1 LRVKSQRIFLQ
12 RQFALLGSFGQRTCI
27 DPASKLVM
35 VQTALEDTPETWGL
49 WSALVQQFGQA

>member
-1 LRVKSQRIFLQ
+1 
-12 RQFALLGSFGQRTCI
+12 
-27 DPASKLVM
+27 M